1 MVTGEFSR
9 VLTVLKCDVCEALC
23 TLKLNHQE
31 KRGRFI
37 IGIFQDDENPS
48 QAC

>member
-9 VLTVLKCDVCEALC
+9 VLTVLKCDLCEASF
-23 TLKLNHQE
+23 TLKLNRQE
-31 KRGRFI
+31 KRGQFI

-48 QAC
+48 QDC